1 MAEWQFTTSNT
12 DVQGRI
18 VWSESNV
25 SVSNNTSV
33 VSVSVQYRRDDSL
46 MSYGTASGTLTI
58 NGKTHSL
65 SKYVELT
72 GNTWKEIGSASETI
86 THDTDGSKSITIK
99 WSGGLS
105 GTSVG
110 SQTTSK
116 TVTLTKIARASTP
129 STDSRLT
136 IGKAF
141 TVKTNRADTSFTHTV
156 KIWWGYAAQNN
167 YHEQSQ
173 TKVTDSCSFT
183 CDEAW
188 ADYIPNSESGTLG
201 ISCETFDS
209 TGKSIGTRQI
219 TRPMYAPD
227 SWVPTAGTVSISI
240 VKPFGSYCVQNYSSV
255 TISMTGAAA
264 THGASIS
271 GYRFTGL
278 ALSTQ
283 QTDSSATSGTLTE
296 AGEQTYT
303 VTVIDS
309 RKRESSAKASVT
321 VTAYSPPAI
330 ALDAYRT
337 NESGTA
343 DSVGSYAV
351 PHVTGSFTALT
362 GNSYTITAS
371 YRQSGTDTWT
381 TAQTWSSQTKTPY
394 DLTGRVFEADST
406 TAWEVQATIKDA
418 LGFMA
423 TTYQTIAVGIATM
436 DFLAGGQ
443 GITLFGTATKTGL
456 WNNKGYNNLRFFCG
470 TKVGNPRGS
479 DSLKILTDD
488 DVNKALGIT
497 TSGGNNTFV
506 GVSNGD
512 GVANGTHVQGA
523 THLNG
528 AWYAV
533 LSTKPTT
540 NIRVNYVVIY
550 WDGGTRSV

>member
-65 SKYVELT
+65 SRYVELT
-72 GNTWKEIGSASETI
+72 GNVWKEVGSASETI
-86 THDTDGSKSITIK
+86 THNSDGSKSITIK

-167 YHEQSQ
+167 YHEQSR

-240 VKPFGSYCVQNYSSV
+240 VKPFGSHCVQNYSSV

-296 AGEQTYT
+296 AGKQTYT

-343 DSVGSYAV
+343 DSIGSYAV
-351 PHVTGSFTALT
+351 PHMTGSFTALT

-381 TAQTWSSQTKTPY
+381 TAQTWGSQTKTPY

-418 LGFMA
+418 LGFTA
-423 TTYQTIAVGIATM
+423 TTYQTIAVGVATV
-436 DFLAGGQ
+436 DYLAGGK
-443 GITLFGTATKTGL
+443 GVTFFGTATKEGL
-456 WNNKGYNNLRFFCG
+456 WSMKGYNGLRFYAG
-470 TKVGNPRGS
+470 TMIVNPGGE
-479 DSLKILTDD
+479 DTVAILT
-488 DVNKALGIT
+488 NAE
-497 TSGGNNTFV
+497 NNTNLGVTDSDQPNTAVFV
-506 GVSNGD
+506 CNGD
-512 GVANGTHVQGA
+512 GHVNSVHIVGTNQHDGKWWV
-523 THLNG
+523 TF
-528 AWYAV
+528 
-533 LSTKPTT
+533 STNTSKIVRI
-540 NIRVNYVVIY
+540 NFFVVY
-550 WDGGTRSV
+550 WG